1 MEVRSICTKCERQ
14 NPHEVDEDGQA
25 SVACSSCA
33 TEYAVQAYQ
42 VRAMGGRRDRRSG
55 VKNYRIRVREPDR
68 DETLL
73 VFDSKQ
79 DVEARSGDWLVG
91 SYAGGKLRYLSN
103 QTIRSYWNIQQ
114 GMGCAVLPLG
124 ALLVLAVGA
133 AAGTRWGR

>member
-1 MEVRSICTKCERQ
+1 
-14 NPHEVDEDGQA
+14 
-25 SVACSSCA
+25 
-33 TEYAVQAYQ
+33 
-42 VRAMGGRRDRRSG
+42 MGGRRDRRSG
-55 VKNYRIRVREPDR
+55 VKNYRVRVREPDR

-114 GMGCAVLPLG
+114 GMGCVTLPLAALV
-124 ALLVLAVGA
+124 ALLLAITAVIPLV
-133 AAGTRWGR
+133 T